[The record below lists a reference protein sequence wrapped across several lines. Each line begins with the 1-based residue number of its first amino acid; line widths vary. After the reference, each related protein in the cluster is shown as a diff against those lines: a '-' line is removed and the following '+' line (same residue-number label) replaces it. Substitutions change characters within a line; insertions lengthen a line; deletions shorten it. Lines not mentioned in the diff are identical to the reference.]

1 MIIYPKRYYTR
12 ATLNSAGRC
21 VALLVGSSR
30 EHEHSQKKKRALP
43 LLAALWATNY
53 MERENLVFLPGRTD
67 TLFFFLVHIYYKKK
81 RKKGKFNFLI
91 RTNIK

>member
-43 LLAALWATNY
+43 LLAALWTTNY

-67 TLFFFLVHIYYKKK
+67 TVFFFWCISTTKKK
-81 RKKGKFNFLI
+81 RKKGKLNFLI